1 MKNKKGGWVWL
12 LGVIAVGLILGFSI
26 LQMIQV
32 ANHMV
37 PIYVATQDIPVDQ
50 IIKKAD
56 FDSYFTKVQRTQST
70 VPADA
75 IKDPNQVFEKY
86 SATRILKDQILQQG
100 AVSDARTMREVIRR
114 FGLDFVGMSIPL
126 ENTDFPIEQIHAGD
140 VVDIIGTFNDH
151 QVITSKYVAQQIP
164 VTGVIKEGNRVIV
177 AVPRLDAVE
186 LSRNLAAG
194 KIRLVLDPHAFPE
207 TNTVTEGGNG
217 AASSAGPAPK

>member
-1 MKNKKGGWVWL
+1 MKNKKGGWYWL
-12 LGVIAVGLILGFSI
+12 LGVIAIGFVLGFSI

-37 PIYVATQDIPVDQ
+37 SVYVAVKDIPVDQ
-50 IIKKAD
+50 IIQESDFKKE
-56 FDSYFTKVQRTQST
+56 QRPQST

-75 IKDPNQVFEKY
+75 IKDPNEMVGKY
-86 SATRILKDQILQQG
+86 SATRVLKDQVMQQG

-126 ENTDFPIEQIHAGD
+126 ENTDFPTEQVHAGD

-194 KIRLVLDPHAFPE
+194 KIRLVLDPHAFPV
-207 TNTVTEGGNG
+207 TSNGTEGGNG
-217 AASSAGPAPK
+217 ATSSTEPAPK

>member
-1 MKNKKGGWVWL
+1 MKKKKGGWYWL
-12 LGVIAVGLILGFSI
+12 IGVIAVGLILGFSI
-26 LQMIQV
+26 LQGIQV

-37 PIYVATQDIPVDQ
+37 SVYVAVKDVPVDQ
-50 IIKKAD
+50 VIKKTE
-56 FDSYFTKVQRTQST
+56 FDSYFTKVQRPQST
-70 VPADA
+70 VPSDA
-75 IKDPNQVFEKY
+75 VKDPNQVFEKY

-100 AVSDARTMREVIRR
+100 AMSDARTMREVIRR

-126 ENTDFPIEQIHAGD
+126 ENTDFPTEEIHAGD

-151 QVITSKYVAQQIP
+151 QIITSKYVAQQIP

-194 KIRLVLDPHAFPE
+194 KIRLVLDPHAFPI
-207 TNTVTEGGNG
+207 TSNGTEGGNG
-217 AASSAGPAPK
+217 AASSTEPAPK